1 MFWKRKITIFSRN
14 EKIFF
19 KETTSYRFFLLKIN
33 KEANIR
39 YFESFVK
46 LNSFDKK
53 LKPCNNFVILL

>member
-39 YFESFVK
+39 YLESFVK

-53 LKPCNNFVILL
+53 LNPCNNFVILL

>member
-19 KETTSYRFFLLKIN
+19 KETTRYRFFLLKIN
-33 KEANIR
+33 KEANIH

-53 LKPCNNFVILL
+53 LNPCNNFVILL

>member
-53 LKPCNNFVILL
+53 LNPCNNFVILL

>member
-39 YFESFVK
+39 YLESFVK
-46 LNSFDKK
+46 LNSFEKK
-53 LKPCNNFVILL
+53 LNPCNNFVILL